1 MPYVCS
7 CDALCLACGL
17 LIAHTDLL
25 ALRTLLRL
33 LQETSA
39 HHAASDSV
47 SQLVADKHVG
57 APCVYRRHVDLVM
70 LYPFA
75 DYADLQ
81 TVDSAYMLRHVRSFC
96 YAKNL
101 DDCCTSDSDASFRAC
116 LPVALAPGAR

>member
-25 ALRTLLRL
+25 ALRMLLRL
-33 LQETSA
+33 LQETSE
-39 HHAASDSV
+39 HHAAFNSV
-47 SQLVADKHVG
+47 SQLVADK
-57 APCVYRRHVDLVM
+57 
-70 LYPFA
+70 PFA